1 MKFALEALRPPLF
14 PSTGT
19 PSERV
24 KPLQVAGRGRLASID
39 LLRGL
44 VMVVMALDHTRD
56 FFAAVVSIRATS
68 LTRHSF

>member
-19 PSERV
+19 PSGRV
-24 KPLQVAGRGRLASID
+24 KPLQVAGRTRLASID

-56 FFAAVVSIRATS
+56 FSQPVVSIRATS
-68 LTRHSF
+68 PIRHCF